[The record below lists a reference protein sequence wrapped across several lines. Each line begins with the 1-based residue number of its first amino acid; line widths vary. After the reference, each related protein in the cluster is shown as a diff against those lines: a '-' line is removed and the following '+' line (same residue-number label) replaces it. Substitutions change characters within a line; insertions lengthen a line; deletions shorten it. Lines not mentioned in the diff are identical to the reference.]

1 MVTYEMEFK
10 EEAVKM
16 ANQIGAAKAARNLG
30 IHVNTLYT
38 WISRAKS
45 QGQVQSV
52 GKSTHPTP
60 SGDTAELLKRIKEL
74 EKANRILQDALRFF
88 VVSQK

>member
-1 MVTYEMEFK
+1 MVTYEVEFK

-16 ANQIGAAKAARNLG
+16 ANQLGAVKAAKNLG
-30 IHVNTLYT
+30 IPVNTLYT
-38 WISRAKS
+38 WISKAKS
-45 QGQVQSV
+45 QGRFQSASPSQR
-52 GKSTHPTP
+52 STAA
-60 SGDTAELLKRIKEL
+60 GETADLLKRIKEL